1 MRAFTVFVDPIRPI
15 DIDRTASS
23 EPGPWSQWS
32 DCTKWCGKGVRI
44 RKRTHDEPDKRT
56 ERENCESMGSTL
68 TLFRSILN
76 NSLERL
82 QTRSVSR
89 SRKNLK
95 HLRNQRIHQHTEIT
109 LKIQLISAVDPCFKG
124 EDLKCALALGVPAVV
139 VLLVT
144 LSIYLICRY
153 V

>member
-56 ERENCESMGSTL
+56 ERENCESMGSAHAI
-68 TLFRSILN
+68 FRSILN

-82 QTRSVSR
+82 QTRSMLR

-95 HLRNQRIHQHTEIT
+95 LEEI
-109 LKIQLISAVDPCFKG
+109 KG
-124 EDLKCALALGVPAVV
+124 I
-139 VLLVT
+139 LVSYN
-144 LSIYLICRY
+144 L
-153 V
+153 